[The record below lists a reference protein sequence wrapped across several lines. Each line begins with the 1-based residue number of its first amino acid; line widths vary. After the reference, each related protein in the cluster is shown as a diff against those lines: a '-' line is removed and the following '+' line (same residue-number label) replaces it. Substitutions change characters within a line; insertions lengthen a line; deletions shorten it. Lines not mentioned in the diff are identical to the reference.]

1 MSKALNTT
9 THRMVSLLVVVRI
22 FHQLILA
29 KRCRVQRGQVIAV
42 HDGVVKDISK
52 MPPEEQERILALS
65 TQSDRPSQLTVHQM
79 RDLKRKTQQHQQ
91 LEESEFRSNSE
102 SDQIQLVV
110 TTLPEQ
116 QEITLEQ
123 R

>member
-1 MSKALNTT
+1 
-9 THRMVSLLVVVRI
+9 
-22 FHQLILA
+22 
-29 KRCRVQRGQVIAV
+29 
-42 HDGVVKDISK
+42 

-79 RDLKRKTQQHQQ
+79 RDLKRKTHQQQQ
-91 LEESEFRSNSE
+91 LEQQSEIQ

>member
-1 MSKALNTT
+1 MS
-9 THRMVSLLVVVRI
+9 
-22 FHQLILA
+22 FLA

-65 TQSDRPSQLTVHQM
+65 TQSDRPSHMSIHQM
-79 RDLKRKTQQHQQ
+79 RELKRKSQQHDMQPGDQQ
-91 LEESEFRSNSE
+91 

-123 R
+123 RLVMSAYDIW

>member
-1 MSKALNTT
+1 M
-9 THRMVSLLVVVRI
+9 
-22 FHQLILA
+22 
-29 KRCRVQRGQVIAV
+29 IAV

-65 TQSDRPSQLTVHQM
+65 TQSDRPSHMSIHQM
-79 RDLKRKTQQHQQ
+79 RELKRKSQEEDEMHPGDQQ
-91 LEESEFRSNSE
+91 

-116 QEITLEQ
+116 EEITLEQ

>member
-1 MSKALNTT
+1 M
-9 THRMVSLLVVVRI
+9 
-22 FHQLILA
+22 
-29 KRCRVQRGQVIAV
+29 IAV

-65 TQSDRPSQLTVHQM
+65 TQSDRPSSLSINQM
-79 RDLKRKTQQHQQ
+79 RELKEKQRMRQQIIQQ
-91 LEESEFRSNSE
+91 PGT
-102 SDQIQLVV
+102 DQIQLVV
-110 TTLPEQ
+110 TTLPDGENA